1 MTGVFVAIVGPS
13 GSGKDT
19 LINFA
24 RERLADRAEFVF
36 VRRIVTR
43 PADRA
48 SEDHDSL
55 GEAEFA
61 ALEQSGGFA
70 LAWDAHGLRYGLPA
84 SIDADITAG
93 RVVIANVSRQVI
105 AQIEARYARTTVI
118 ALSASPEII
127 AQRLAARGRE
137 DAAAISLRLARTV
150 DTLAI
155 GRSVVHIDNSGPLV
169 LAGERLVDILVE
181 AAQRQV
187 WPARA

>member
-55 GEAEFA
+55 SEAQFDAQER
-61 ALEQSGGFA
+61 SGGFA
-70 LAWDAHGLRYGLPA
+70 LAWPAHGLRYGLPA
-84 SIDADITAG
+84 SVDADIDAG
-93 RVVIANVSRQVI
+93 RVVIANVSRQIVG
-105 AQIEARYARTTVI
+105 QIERRYARTMVV
-118 ALSASPEII
+118 ALSAAPEII
-127 AQRLAARGRE
+127 ARRLAARGRE
-137 DAAAISLRLARTV
+137 DAKAITARLARLV
-150 DTLAI
+150 DTDAL
-155 GRSVVHIDNSGPLV
+155 GPTTVRLDNSGALV
-169 LAGERLVDILVE
+169 LAGERLVDILLE